1 MKTFSI
7 SDIENLTGIKA
18 HTIRIW
24 EQRYNL
30 ISPKRTQTNIRYYD
44 DTDLCLFLN
53 ISTLNENGYKISKIA
68 EMDGQQICD
77 LVKDLQQDHYNLNV
91 QVQTLS
97 NAMLKM
103 DEEEFDDILDK
114 CIADVGVQ
122 HTIENIVFPFMRKV
136 GFMWQ
141 VNSINIAHE
150 HFATHKIEQRLI
162 AETANLKHRNNP
174 HKKRYLLF
182 LPPLE
187 THQIGLLYTLYLLKL
202 NGHHTLYLGQNLPLE
217 SLNQASVYYEPDYAL
232 TALTIANP
240 NWDAHTLIN
249 KILDNL
255 GTIKLYVAGA
265 LIHNLEFEPHDRVI
279 ILHNMDA
286 LKQNI
291 QPITDLSSVN
301 Q

>member
-44 DTDLCLFLN
+44 DADLCLFLN

-68 EMDGQQICD
+68 EMDGPQICD
-77 LVKDLQQDHYNLNV
+77 LVKTLQQDHYNLNV

-103 DEEEFDDILDK
+103 DDVEFDEILDK
-114 CIADVGVQ
+114 CVADLGVQ

-141 VNSINIAHE
+141 VNTINIAHE

-162 AETANLKHRNNP
+162 SETAHLKHRSNP
-174 HKKRYLLF
+174 NKKKYLLF
-182 LPPLE
+182 LPPYE
-187 THQIGLLYTLYLLKL
+187 THQVGLLYTLYLLKL
-202 NGHHTLYLGQNLPLE
+202 HGHHTLYLGQNLPLE
-217 SLNQASVYYEPDYAL
+217 SLNEASHYYEPDFAL
-232 TALTIANP
+232 TALTISNP
-240 NWDAHTLIN
+240 NFDTKTLIN
-249 KILDNL
+249 KLLENL

-265 LIHNLEFEPHDRVI
+265 LIHNFSFEPNERVV
-279 ILHNMDA
+279 ILENMDA
-286 LKQNI
+286 FKQNI
-291 QPITDLSSVN
+291 QSITQLAS
-301 Q
+301 